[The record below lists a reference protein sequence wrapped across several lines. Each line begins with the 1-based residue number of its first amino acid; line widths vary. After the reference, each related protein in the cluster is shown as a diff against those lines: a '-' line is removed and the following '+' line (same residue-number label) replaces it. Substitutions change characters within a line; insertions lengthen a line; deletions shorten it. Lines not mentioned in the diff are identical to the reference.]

1 MLHRSARLA
10 SAGGSVA
17 VASMAREFLAHDESQ
32 VEYYEHITIRRL
44 IFQWLNLCKRIA
56 IYWQTQQFAYTQK
69 RPKALL

>member
-1 MLHRSARLA
+1 
-10 SAGGSVA
+10 
-17 VASMAREFLAHDESQ
+17 MAREFLAHDESQ